1 MKLNYGCDIHD
12 IYTYYSVD
20 TSKIPADT
28 KKKLEDVGYDV
39 GGNFVYISREDIDQ
53 YDVPYMA
60 VDIDD
65 YYEDKEKMESVFD
78 SILKKAPYYLVVAN
92 ACRWN
97 GSSGY
102 LLETRREWCFSRSYD
117 ATISPLECSQGKKN
131 LLCRESSHDV
141 PMGSDT
147 HIVALTSEEYTKAR
161 RWLNAEEYPKVRK
174 LAGM

>member
-1 MKLNYGCDIHD
+1 
-12 IYTYYSVD
+12 
-20 TSKIPADT
+20 
-28 KKKLEDVGYDV
+28 
-39 GGNFVYISREDIDQ
+39 
-53 YDVPYMA
+53 MA

-117 ATISPLECSQGKKN
+117 ATIIPLECSQGKKN